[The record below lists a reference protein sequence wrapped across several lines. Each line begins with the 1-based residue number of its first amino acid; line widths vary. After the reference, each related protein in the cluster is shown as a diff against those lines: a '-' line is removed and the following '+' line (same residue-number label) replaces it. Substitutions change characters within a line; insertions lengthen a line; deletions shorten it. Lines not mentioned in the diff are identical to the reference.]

1 MSINKKL
8 ASAALAATT
17 ILWAVGAAALPLAN
31 AQTTTSANLQALI
44 ASLQQ
49 QITQLTAQLNT
60 KTTGT
65 ATATTGSSYNFGTT
79 DLTIGSRG
87 AGVTV
92 LQQFLIDQGDLTAVS
107 APTGYFGTLTQKA
120 LAKFQTSNGI
130 KPASGYYGPIT
141 RAFLAKYAA
150 SSSTST
156 STGTST
162 GTTSG
167 TGTNTTTGT
176 TAPATGLQVGL
187 ATQPTNTSLISSAPG
202 TSGSGAARVPVLA
215 FTLTAGNSGAAT
227 VSQIQFQKNGVLSD
241 SSISGAYLLQNG
253 QVVAQYNSLSS
264 GVLTFSGLNLSIPAG
279 QTAQYSLAIDVA
291 GGLNSGNTVSFSIPS
306 SSSVTAFGPS
316 NSAIGVAGT
325 FPMNS
330 ETFMITTVTNPSLA
344 TVKIVDNNSISNSVT
359 AGSQNNLVYA
369 SNFQVQNSKVY
380 LQGLNFHV
388 IGSANMSNIQN
399 IKLLVNGQQVGQTLP
414 TITNGQAYFSIP
426 SNSAVLNTG
435 NNNVQVFADVMGSP
449 SYNFQFEVLNGY
461 DVLAVDSQYGVPVS
475 SNSDAGN
482 QVTIQQGQITVSQD
496 ANTPSGS
503 SLSKGMS
510 GAVLAKF
517 DIYAAGEPVK
527 VQYLPFSIT
536 LTGTATTTPNFANE
550 LQNIQIVDDAGGQVG
565 STINLPGGTST
576 GDVNGSIGTQ
586 NGSVYTYTSSFGS
599 ATSLI
604 NYTIPANTTR
614 VLTLKAD
621 IQNTADFTAI
631 QAALVQPLGNNLQG
645 MISSKLTQ
653 SNGAS
658 GNTLTLV
665 PSSLSV
671 TQDSS
676 LGNQTVAQN
685 STNQEIGSYAF
696 TASQAEGISISNL
709 SILTGAIGTGSLA
722 NLKVYVNGA
731 QFGTTQP
738 TVSANTTY
746 SFSGAPFTVPVG
758 QTVLVKVYADILSN
772 ATLSGVTATTLSS
785 VSGQGATSL
794 SPVSLVSSVPGQTL
808 SANVGGSSLTV
819 SINSANQ
826 PTNGQLAMGT
836 SGNTLASFNF
846 NETSNLEDVKLTT
859 INVLD
864 VTTSSAPSFSG
875 LQLWNGANL
884 LGTVQ
889 SYTAVATTTAG
900 GKAYVYSFTSLN
912 NSQGYAYVPKNST
925 VNFTLKGNVN
935 SLSNGAVDNSIHTFE
950 IATSSYA
957 ATYNLDIVGQ
967 GATSGKAANVTL
979 NSVSGATSQTI
990 LQNALTV
997 TYAGQGSQTNPAKS
1011 ASAVLASLT
1020 FTPQNSNGAALNTV
1034 NVTFAGNAVN
1044 TTSSFPTSSTYLALG
1059 SMVNG
1064 QLQVSTKYGA
1074 ATRTVSG
1081 SNVVDSWNF
1090 GNATSGLNISSPLT
1104 LYLVADTTQTNI
1116 GNTNAPVSL
1125 YPEIV
1130 STSDIQ
1136 YTDGTS
1142 GSATT
1147 NIGLPASTLTP
1158 ISLNN
1163 ISWTNQ

>member
-8 ASAALAATT
+8 VSAALAATT

-49 QITQLTAQLNT
+49 QIAQLTSQLNAKT
-60 KTTGT
+60 TTGT
-65 ATATTGSSYNFGTT
+65 ATATGSSYNFGTT

-120 LAKFQTSNGI
+120 LAKFQAANGV

-176 TAPATGLQVGL
+176 TAPATGLQVSL
-187 ATQPTNTSLISSAPG
+187 ASQPANTSLISSQG
-202 TSGSGAARVPVLA
+202 TTGSGAARVPVLA

-241 SSISGAYLLQNG
+241 SSISGAYLTQNG
-253 QVVAQYNSLSS
+253 QVVAQYNSLNS
-264 GVLTFSGLNLSIPAG
+264 GLLTFSGLNLSVPAG
-279 QTAQYSLAIDVA
+279 QTVQYTLAIDVA
-291 GGLNSGNTVSFSIPS
+291 GGLNPGNTVSFSIPS
-306 SSSVTAFGPS
+306 SSAVTAFGPS
-316 NSAIGVAGT
+316 NSAVGVSGT

-330 ETFMITTVTNPSLA
+330 ETFTVTSVNNPSLA
-344 TVKIVDNNSISNSVT
+344 TVSIVDNNSISNSVT

-369 SNFQVQNSKVY
+369 SNFQVQNSKVF
-380 LQGLNFHV
+380 LEGLNFHV

-399 IKLLVNGQQVGQTLP
+399 LKLVVNGQQVGQTLP
-414 TITNGQAYFSIP
+414 TVTNGQAYFSIP
-426 SNSAVLNTG
+426 AGSAVLNTG

-449 SYNFQFEVLNGY
+449 SYNFQFEILNGY
-461 DVLAVDSQYGVPVS
+461 DVLAVDSQYGVPVT
-475 SNSDAGN
+475 SNSDAGYA
-482 QVTIQQGQITVSQD
+482 VTIQQGQITVSQD
-496 ANTPSGS
+496 SNTPSGS

-527 VQYLPFSIT
+527 VMYLPFSIT
-536 LTGTATTTPNFANE
+536 LTGTAPTSTNFSNE
-550 LQNIQIVDDAGGQVG
+550 IQNVQITDDAGGQVG
-565 STINLPGGTST
+565 TTINLPGSSSDT
-576 GDVNGSIGTQ
+576 NGHVGSQ
-586 NGSVYTYTSSFGS
+586 NGSTYTYTSSFGS
-599 ATSLI
+599 SNSPI

-621 IQNTADFTAI
+621 IQNTADFTAV
-631 QAALVQPLGNNLQG
+631 QAALAQPNGNNLQG
-645 MISSKLTQ
+645 MTSSKLSQ

-658 GNTLTLV
+658 GNTLTV
-665 PSSLSV
+665 VASSLSV

-738 TVSANTTY
+738 TVSPATTY

-772 ATLSGVTATTLSS
+772 ASLSSVVATTLSA

-794 SPVSLVSSVPGQTL
+794 SPVSLASSVPGQTL
-808 SANVGGSSLTV
+808 TANAGGSSVTV

-864 VTTSSAPSFSG
+864 VTSSSAPTFSG
-875 LQLWNGANL
+875 LQLYNGSNL

-889 SYTAVATTTAG
+889 SYTATTTVNG
-900 GKAYVYSFTSLN
+900 LSAYVYSFTSLN
-912 NSQGYAYVPKNST
+912 NSGVGYAYVPKNST

-935 SLSNGAVDNSIHTFE
+935 SLSNGAVDNSVHTFE
-950 IATSSYA
+950 IATSTYA
-957 ATYNLDIVGQ
+957 ATANLDIVGQ
-967 GATSGKAANVTL
+967 GATSGKTTNVTL
-979 NSVSGATSQTI
+979 NAVSGATSQTV
-990 LQNALTV
+990 LQNALTF
-997 TYAGQGSQTNPAKS
+997 TSAPQGSQTNPAKS

-1044 TTSSFPTSSTYLALG
+1044 TTSSFATTSTYLALG
-1059 SMVNG
+1059 TMVNG
-1064 QLQVSTKYGA
+1064 QLQVSTKYNA

-1090 GNATSGLNISSPLT
+1090 GNTTSGLNISSPLT
-1104 LYLVADTTQTNI
+1104 LYLVVDTTQTNI